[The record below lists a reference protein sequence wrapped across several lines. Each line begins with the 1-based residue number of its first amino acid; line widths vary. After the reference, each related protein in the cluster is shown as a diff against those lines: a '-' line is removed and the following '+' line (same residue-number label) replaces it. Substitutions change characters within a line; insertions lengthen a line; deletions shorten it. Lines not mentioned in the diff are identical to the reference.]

1 MRPDL
6 QDRIARV
13 ASAVHLLHRIA
24 DVSQIVDRSAE
35 QSKKWALKA
44 REQMLKAVA
53 TVAQGAPEDKKAV
66 FEQLMQTI
74 KSFVPDSGVIDREAI
89 PSMGEELKSVVEQ
102 HSPPLFQGFLK
113 FIQAGVVLS
122 RLQDVNRTQLA
133 KNDPRYTEN
142 FEKAQQQFA
151 GAMKGML
158 EALSQVKA
166 PEAPAAAQPAAPAEE
181 VIDPEQLKSIQ
192 NQLEEVEA
200 DMKKIV
206 AEMVGAITKK
216 LREVFIKDEDFRAEI
231 TDNISAFFHN
241 NKVDPRLNRSKQFY
255 EKALHLEMGDVRD
268 HELIVGSDKN
278 KKALYSA
285 YKSLVMAARS
295 LGIVQYAKQRP
306 ELVLKSPR
314 ARELVLK
321 AQKILQKR
329 RSDIIEKLSQLKHQQ
344 IDQSPIVDDDDNEW
358 LSVLRS

>member
-1 MRPDL
+1 
-6 QDRIARV
+6 
-13 ASAVHLLHRIA
+13 
-24 DVSQIVDRSAE
+24 
-35 QSKKWALKA
+35 
-44 REQMLKAVA
+44 MLRAVA
-53 TVAQGAPEDKKAV
+53 TVAQGAPEDKKQI
-66 FEQLMQTI
+66 FEQLVQTI
-74 KSFVPDSGVIDREAI
+74 KRFVTDAGVIDREAI
-89 PSMGEELKSVVEQ
+89 PALGEELKSVIEQ
-102 HSPPLFQGFLK
+102 QSPPLFQGFLK

-151 GAMKGML
+151 VAMKGMID
-158 EALSQVKA
+158 ALSQVKA
-166 PEAPAAAQPAAPAEE
+166 PETPAVQQPKAEDA
-181 VIDPEQLKSIQ
+181 IDPEQLKSVQ

-206 AEMVGAITKK
+206 VEMVGAITKK

-268 HELIVGSDKN
+268 HELIVGNDKS
-278 KKALYSA
+278 KRALYAA

-295 LGIVQYAKQRP
+295 LGIVQYAKERP
-306 ELVLKSPR
+306 ELVVKSPH

-329 RSDIIEKLSQLKHQQ
+329 RSDIVQKLSQLKHQQ
-344 IDQSPIVDDDDNEW
+344 IDQSPVADDDDNEW